1 MATEVEA
8 ALPAEQ
14 LSVVTNFPGWAAALA
29 QTRKDEDGTT
39 GARRFEIYYR
49 GLELANGYQ
58 ELTDPKEQRRRFE
71 QDNTLRNAHG
81 LSPMAADPFLLD
93 AMDAGLPA
101 CSGVAVGMERLLMAQ
116 QGTGRIDDV
125 IAFPWSRA

>member
-1 MATEVEA
+1 
-8 ALPAEQ
+8 
-14 LSVVTNFPGWAAALA
+14 
-29 QTRKDEDGTT
+29 
-39 GARRFEIYYR
+39 
-49 GLELANGYQ
+49 
-58 ELTDPKEQRRRFE
+58 
-71 QDNTLRNAHG
+71 
-81 LSPMAADPFLLD
+81 MAADPFLLD